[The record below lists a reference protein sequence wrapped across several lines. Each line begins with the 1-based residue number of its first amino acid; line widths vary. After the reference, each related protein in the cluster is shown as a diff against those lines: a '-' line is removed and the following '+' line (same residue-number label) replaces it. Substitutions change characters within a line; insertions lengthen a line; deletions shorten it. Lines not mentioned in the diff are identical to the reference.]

1 MLDTSEGLPTC
12 ALTIPDRCFQ
22 GMNDVMMAHAL
33 VSPTVDGVPVRVLNY
48 SDEAVALERAMQ
60 IGRLEP
66 ISEVM
71 SIVTE
76 DTLAD
81 GQGEESVQI
90 AETEDSLGVWKQL
103 RIGARCPVVDP
114 RKGWMRTNSS
124 MEPLRLGE
132 DELDPGACRLD
143 ELDSIL
149 EPRCV
154 DELGSDL
161 EHTEV
166 GVGRDGNETS
176 LGQSGISCE
185 EIHCLQALVLRYRD
199 AFALNPSE
207 LGRTSVLHHTIETRD
222 RGPVAQA
229 TRRMPL
235 CLSLLAA
242 MNLPWKSWRGRQ
254 GLL

>member
-1 MLDTSEGLPTC
+1 M
-12 ALTIPDRCFQ
+12 
-22 GMNDVMMAHAL
+22 
-33 VSPTVDGVPVRVLNY
+33 
-48 SDEAVALERAMQ
+48 
-60 IGRLEP
+60 
-66 ISEVM
+66 
-71 SIVTE
+71 
-76 DTLAD
+76 AD
-81 GQGEESVQI
+81 GQREESAQL

-103 RIGARCPVVDP
+103 RIGADCPALTP
-114 RKGWMRTNSS
+114 GCGS
-124 MEPLRLGE
+124 
-132 DELDPGACRLD
+132 DELVSVKLPTVGGRD
-143 ELDSIL
+143 ELVSVQVPTVSGRDELVSVQVPTVGGRDELVSVQVPTVGGRDELVSVQVPTVGGSDELASVKLPTVGGRDEPDSIQ
-149 EPRCV
+149 PTAA
-154 DELGSDL
+154 G
-161 EHTEV
+161 
-166 GVGRDGNETS
+166 GGRD
-176 LGQSGISCE
+176 GQSGISCE